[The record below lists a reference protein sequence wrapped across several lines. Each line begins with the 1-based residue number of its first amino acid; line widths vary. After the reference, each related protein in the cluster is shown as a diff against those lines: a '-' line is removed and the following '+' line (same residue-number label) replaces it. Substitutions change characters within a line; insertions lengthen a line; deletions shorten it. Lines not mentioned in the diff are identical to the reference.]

1 MGKVRTST
9 LFSELKKDGAFVK
22 FVDHHEEIFLS
33 QSFADYIVA
42 LSGEKG
48 VSPAGVVRNAQIDRV
63 YGQQL
68 FSGVRKPS
76 RDKAIQ
82 LAFGFGLSLEETQRL
97 LQMADK
103 SRLYPKIKRDAAI
116 IYGLEHQMKL
126 QELQELLY
134 TIGVP
139 VLGESS
145 TPLKEVGNPI

>member
-1 MGKVRTST
+1 MGKVTTSAM
-9 LFSELKKDGAFVK
+9 FCELRKDGTFVK
-22 FVDHHEEIFLS
+22 FTDDYEEDFINL
-33 QSFADYIVA
+33 SFADYIMT
-42 LSGEKG
+42 LSGEKE
-48 VSPAGVVRNAQIDRV
+48 VAPASVVRNAQIDRV

-82 LAFGFGLSLEETQRL
+82 LAFGFALSLDETQRL

-103 SRLYPKIKRDAAI
+103 SRLYPRIKRDAAI

-139 VLGESS
+139 VLGESNTS
-145 TPLKEVGNPI
+145 SREAGNEI

>member
-1 MGKVRTST
+1 M
-9 LFSELKKDGAFVK
+9 
-22 FVDHHEEIFLS
+22 
-33 QSFADYIVA
+33 A
-42 LSGEKG
+42 LSGEKR

-139 VLGESS
+139 VLGEPS
-145 TPLKEVGNPI
+145 TPSKEVGNPI

>member
-9 LFSELKKDGAFVK
+9 LFSELKKDGDFVK

-42 LSGEKG
+42 LSCEKG

>member
-1 MGKVRTST
+1 MRKIRTSM
-9 LFSELKKDGAFVK
+9 LFSELKEDGTFVK
-22 FVDHHEEIFLS
+22 FADDHEDIFLNL
-33 QSFADYIVA
+33 SFADYILA
-42 LSGEKG
+42 LSGERA
-48 VSPAGVVRNAQIDRV
+48 VSPASVVRNAQIDRV

-82 LAFGFGLSLEETQRL
+82 LAFGFELSLDETQRL

-116 IYGLEHQMKL
+116 IYGLEHRMKL
-126 QELQELLY
+126 QEMQELLY

-139 VLGESS
+139 VLGEANMTS
-145 TPLKEVGNPI
+145 KKAGNQV

>member
-139 VLGESS
+139 VLGEPS
-145 TPLKEVGNPI
+145 TPSKEVRNPI

>member
-1 MGKVRTST
+1 MRRVTTST
-9 LFSELKKDGAFVK
+9 MFSELKKDGTFVK
-22 FVDHHEEIFLS
+22 FADEHEEIFLK
-33 QSFADYIVA
+33 QSFAEYLHA
-42 LSGEKG
+42 LSIEKEAA
-48 VSPAGVVRNAQIDRV
+48 PASVVRNAQIDRV

-82 LAFGFGLSLEETQRL
+82 LAFGLALSLDETQRL

-116 IYGLEHQMKL
+116 VYGLEHQMKL

-134 TIGVP
+134 AIGVP
-139 VLGESS
+139 VLGE
-145 TPLKEVGNPI
+145 

>member
-48 VSPAGVVRNAQIDRV
+48 VSPASVVRNAQIDRV

-145 TPLKEVGNPI
+145 TPSKEVGNPI